1 MCLKITFFVIFKHN
15 YFIIFFQKSQL
26 ISHNSCKF
34 WIVICFHIP
43 IRPIYNI
50 FVFLHLVCRNL
61 QMNWS
66 TKSPNCWLLQ
76 SHFASLRLVAYAVFQ
91 KQIYCIYGSNKC
103 KFKITLNLIQS
114 NTVAQRRGF
123 IYFIFERLRGD
134 RRRNCM
140 SFANNSF

>member
-1 MCLKITFFVIFKHN
+1 MTKQILKMFLIKITNNIC
-15 YFIIFFQKSQL
+15 IQKKQL
-26 ISHNSCKF
+26 YSINCNLLSYSNSPYLQY
-34 WIVICFHIP
+34 ICFFTPCVSQPP
-43 IRPIYNI
+43 I
-50 FVFLHLVCRNL
+50 VLVD
-61 QMNWS
+61 
-66 TKSPNCWLLQ
+66 KSPNCWLLH

-103 KFKITLNLIQS
+103 KFKMALNLIQS